1 MERIKVRKVRYI
13 GPEMVT
19 LEKGKLYDVIKIEKG
34 LFRIMS
40 ELGEDYLFPPEM
52 FEIIGEESDG

>member
-1 MERIKVRKVRYI
+1 MIMKVKYI
-13 GPEMVT
+13 GTEMVT
-19 LEKGKLYDVIKIEKG
+19 LEKGKQYDVIAVERG

-52 FEIIGEESDG
+52 FEIIEE